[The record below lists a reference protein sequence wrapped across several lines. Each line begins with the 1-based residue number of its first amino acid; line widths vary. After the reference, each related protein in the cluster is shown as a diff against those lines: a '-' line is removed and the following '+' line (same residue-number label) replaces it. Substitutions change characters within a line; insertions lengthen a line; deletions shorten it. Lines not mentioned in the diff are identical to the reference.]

1 MKLFE
6 FCVCKASCGPLNLKH
21 VTCCHGDFPIRSRAL
36 SSLRHDTIPSL
47 KLLNES
53 SRRYIG
59 IFIVCNELDFIQVT
73 GSVPLLFKMMADLGW
88 GGVIRCELMSGFVK
102 KSKSSNR
109 CCPRI
114 TVYYGAICF
123 CVFVLIAPLR
133 NAIGN
138 RIRSL
143 IGFVSTFD
151 IGQSAS
157 SFV

>member
-1 MKLFE
+1 M
-6 FCVCKASCGPLNLKH
+6 
-21 VTCCHGDFPIRSRAL
+21 
-36 SSLRHDTIPSL
+36 
-47 KLLNES
+47 
-53 SRRYIG
+53 
-59 IFIVCNELDFIQVT
+59 
-73 GSVPLLFKMMADLGW
+73 
-88 GGVIRCELMSGFVK
+88 K

-109 CCPRI
+109 SCPRI

>member
-1 MKLFE
+1 M
-6 FCVCKASCGPLNLKH
+6 
-21 VTCCHGDFPIRSRAL
+21 
-36 SSLRHDTIPSL
+36 
-47 KLLNES
+47 
-53 SRRYIG
+53 
-59 IFIVCNELDFIQVT
+59 
-73 GSVPLLFKMMADLGW
+73 
-88 GGVIRCELMSGFVK
+88 K
-102 KSKSSNR
+102 KSKSSTR

-133 NAIGN
+133 NAKEN

-143 IGFVSTFD
+143 IGFFFPTFD